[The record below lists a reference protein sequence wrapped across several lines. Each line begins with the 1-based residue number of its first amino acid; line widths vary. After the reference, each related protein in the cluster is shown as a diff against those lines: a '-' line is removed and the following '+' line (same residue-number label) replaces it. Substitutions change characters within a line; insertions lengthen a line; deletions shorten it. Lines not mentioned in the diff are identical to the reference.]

1 MDRSEGITIEQGM
14 AHLNRD
20 GDLAVPC
27 SRYGSSTYECS
38 PVAWAVAHIIEHET
52 GEPMTLDSLDH
63 IMGLVVN
70 DHDDVDHIIEQY
82 GRGDFLAT
90 YPDTAALED

>member
-1 MDRSEGITIEQGM
+1 MPDEGITIEQGM

-27 SRYGSSTYECS
+27 GRYGSSTYECS

-52 GEPMTLDSLDH
+52 GEPMTLDSLEY

-70 DHDDVDHIIEQY
+70 DHDDVAY
-82 GRGDFLAT
+82 LLAN
-90 YPDTAALED
+90 YPTED